1 MRQRLALQSR
11 HGGVGGVG
19 VEKGYMEHRDQSWQ
33 GRESVVVVVDALL
46 KRRNVVEDRCFVQ
59 SRIVVVE

>member
-1 MRQRLALQSR
+1 MRQRLALQFHR
-11 HGGVGGVG
+11 GVGGFG